1 MAQAI
6 PASAEAI
13 ELGPPISD
21 ADSTY
26 APSLDVISETTEPMS
41 ASASPESVMR
51 TASYGQH
58 DEDTGHQDG
67 QSSQKHTHSM
77 DIIRE
82 HSEMSLAADYP
93 TAPTDGLSKVISH
106 SSKVEEKPTARS
118 HQLAEES
125 HLTPNKEA
133 ETNTRNDRSALLN
146 LPPPLPFDLAVSNLW
161 VGVPHRGPSS

>member
-1 MAQAI
+1 MAQAP

-26 APSLDVISETTEPMS
+26 APSLDVISEATEPMS

-67 QSSQKHTHSM
+67 QASQRHTHSM

-82 HSEMSLAADYP
+82 SSEASLAADHS
-93 TAPTDGLSKVISH
+93 AVPTDGLSTFISH
-106 SSKVEEKPTARS
+106 PSQVEEKPTARS
-118 HQLAEES
+118 EQNAGEPHSTSE
-125 HLTPNKEA
+125 KEA
-133 ETNTRNDRSALLN
+133 GTNARNGRSALLN
-146 LPPPLPFDLAVSNLW
+146 LPPPLPFDLAVTNLW